1 MLEHEQ
7 KELMKLHG
15 IERSMA
21 IKSNWISK
29 WAKYSAKYNSSW
41 ESGSSKSFDRIR
53 TNTVHGNKSYVY
65 AAMSCN
71 AKNGITKK
79 VIVFGDSI
87 IRQIKVRDLN
97 QQVKNGNAKFKSS
110 PGYNS
115 KEMLHALSQH

>member
-1 MLEHEQ
+1 
-7 KELMKLHG
+7 
-15 IERSMA
+15 
-21 IKSNWISK
+21 
-29 WAKYSAKYNSSW
+29 
-41 ESGSSKSFDRIR
+41 
-53 TNTVHGNKSYVY
+53 
-65 AAMSCN
+65 MSCN